1 MLSREEAEKLYQERI
16 DSESWHGPYTEEEI
30 SIQKE
35 RRKKIEKYKNQLL
48 AEEQQKQKK

>member
-1 MLSREEAEKLYQERI
+1 MLSREEVEKIYQERI

-35 RRKKIEKYKNQLL
+35 RRKKIEKYKKLFTD
-48 AEEQQKQKK
+48 EQQKLKK